1 MGLHKGYDP
10 HCAEIAALMRSA
22 QGNFDLFSML
32 NH

>member
-10 HCAEIAALMRSA
+10 HCAEIAVLMRSA